1 MATMSDYFDHNA
13 EDIYAA
19 DDLMEV
25 EGWHDADSPSSIP
38 TSEHSCGFATA
49 REDMDK
55 ASVRESFA
63 VCKRVLLETFG
74 HSEFRGRQADIVE
87 AAVRG
92 SDVLVI
98 APTGMGKSLCF
109 QIPAVAAEHGVT
121 VVVSPLLALMNHQ
134 ISKLRELGVAVV
146 SLTSQTSYKDKAYA
160 MQDLTSDDPAIRLL
174 YISPEKFCTPEIRR
188 ILVQLHNA
196 GELNRLVVDEAHCI
210 SEWGH
215 DFREEYRRLGSF
227 RDKFPDIPIMALTAT
242 ATEGVQQD
250 VIRSLKMARSRLFVA
265 LHPFNRANLYYEVR
279 YLSSPNPNAHMIDVY
294 QYINNLH
301 ERRGRASSGIV
312 YCRTRAVCDELAQFL
327 RGKGLQAKAYHR
339 GLSASVLDKTLKEW
353 DEGGSGVPGGVDV
366 VCATIAFGM
375 GIDKPDVRYI
385 IHFDLP
391 KSFEGY
397 YQETGRAGRDGLPA
411 KCILFYSREDAKRV
425 RHWVSESY
433 NKRIIRA
440 ESNNG
445 PEPSQRAADSL
456 SALIDYAENA
466 NICRHVL
473 ICRYFGEKI
482 DLRDP
487 DATKKLCNKM
497 CDVCKYPGKART
509 RKLTLS
515 SQEDVDSMPWRP
527 PPRERDDDTD
537 VPSGESSST
546 GRAAIVRR
554 MPPTGKESDF
564 NAGNRRTSAKRAV
577 GSSEGFQRE
586 SYGGAAKKV
595 KTVPTVP
602 VHISTTLKQSLGKA
616 FKTPFK
622 TPFKS
627 APGVD
632 ASRSTGAPAPSVQ
645 ARNEVMGPPR
655 SVKGKERAWAVDLT
669 VEDESPLPGGN
680 DDYGSVEPDSEP
692 VLEER
697 PSSPVQLPETH
708 VELDAA
714 YSQKIPV
721 DVRNKCFAA
730 LRKALHKVL
739 PPEDS
744 SASTAA
750 WSRLKLSSVDPDT
763 KTDIL
768 STAAREL
775 EFSVHSLCRTT
786 DGYKERAAEKVRAVK
801 QLARPEAWA
810 SGTNSEEYEDARE
823 VADTVRQV
831 CQRMRKGKGRAAG

>member
-1 MATMSDYFDHNA
+1 MSDDYDCHARESYMVN
-13 EDIYAA
+13 DIHEP
-19 DDLMEV
+19 DDWRV
-25 EGWHDADSPSSIP
+25 PQSPSSAP
-38 TSEHSCGFATA
+38 TSEHGCGFATSRGNA
-49 REDMDK
+49 DK
-55 ASVRESFA
+55 SRVPDVLDACR
-63 VCKRVLLETFG
+63 KVLLQTFG
-74 HSEFRGRQADIVE
+74 HSEFRGRQAEIVE
-87 AAVRG
+87 AAVLG

-109 QIPAVAAEHGVT
+109 QVPAVATEHGVT
-121 VVVSPLLALMNHQ
+121 VVVSPLLALMKNQ

-146 SLTSQTSYKDKAYA
+146 SLTSQTSYQDKAYA
-160 MQDLTSDDPAIRLL
+160 VQDLTSDDPSTRLL

-188 ILVQLHNA
+188 ILVQLHDA

-242 ATEGVQQD
+242 ATESVQQD
-250 VIRSLKMARSRLFVA
+250 IVRSLKMARHRLFIA

-279 YLSSPNPNAHMIDVY
+279 YLSSLNPNAHMIDVY
-294 QYINNLH
+294 EYINNLH

-327 RGKGLQAKAYHR
+327 RGKGLHAKAYHR
-339 GLSASVLDKTLKEW
+339 GLTAAVLDKTMREW
-353 DEGGSGVPGGVDV
+353 DEGGTGVPGGVDV

-425 RHWVSESY
+425 RHWVSESLS
-433 NKRIIRA
+433 KRIIRA

-456 SALIDYAENA
+456 SALVDYAENA
-466 NICRHVL
+466 NLCRHVL

-487 DATKKLCNKM
+487 EATKKLCNKM

-515 SQEDVDSMPWRP
+515 SQDDVDAMPWRP
-527 PPRERDDDTD
+527 PPRERNEDIDTR
-537 VPSGESSST
+537 SGECSGT
-546 GRAAIVRR
+546 TTARR
-554 MPPTGKESDF
+554 VASRGEPPRFDGS
-564 NAGNRRTSAKRAV
+564 NMRTSAKRGV
-577 GSSEGFQRE
+577 GSSDGFQRE
-586 SYGGAAKKV
+586 SYGNAPKKK
-595 KTVPTVP
+595 KTTAPTVP

-632 ASRSTGAPAPSVQ
+632 ASRSAAAGLPSRPPVNEDV
-645 ARNEVMGPPR
+645 REVMGPPR
-655 SVKGKERAWAVDLT
+655 NAKGKERAWDVD
-669 VEDESPLPGGN
+669 VEDEPRPLGVNG
-680 DDYGSVEPDSEP
+680 DHDYAEPDEP
-692 VLEER
+692 MQEER
-697 PSSPVQLPETH
+697 PSSPVQLPETD

-721 DVRNKCFAA
+721 NVRNECFAA

-739 PPEDS
+739 PPEDGHGG
-744 SASTAA
+744 STT
-750 WSRLKLSSVDPDT
+750 WGRLKMSSLDSNT
-763 KTDIL
+763 RTDIL
-768 STAAREL
+768 STVAREL

-786 DGYKERAAEKVRAVK
+786 DGYKERGAEKVRAVK
-801 QLARPEAWA
+801 QLAHLDAWA
-810 SGTNSEEYEDARE
+810 NTPHGEEYEDARE
-823 VADTVRQV
+823 VADVVRQV
-831 CQRMRKGKGRAAG
+831 CGRMGKGKGRAPG